1 MKIGMKLVL
10 VILIFLTIIIWG
22 CGSSPSVPANSGSS
36 SSVPDELDLAIRDA
50 SDYLND
56 NIPKGSMIV
65 ILNVQSD
72 SASLS
77 DYVIDELIANAVNDK
92 IFKVVDRRQ
101 LDLIRAEQNFQLS
114 GEVDD
119 KLAVSIG
126 KVFGAQTIVSGKVVQ
141 VGERYRMTIRAL
153 EVQTAQVQ
161 GQYNRNIVAGKTI
174 TALMKN
180 GGSVRGTQSS
190 STVTT
195 GNGTSSTVGTATQI
209 FPNVPDGTIVLNV
222 NSVADWNTAIN
233 KIRNG
238 GNDQS
243 YVINVTGNISVPA
256 PPNNENIFG
265 SVTGITV
272 IIQGNGTVSLSAKGS
287 LLRIGIGQLII
298 VRNTKLRGCSSN
310 DYELIRIMNGGI
322 FRMEG
327 SASVMGNTYV
337 GNGLGS
343 RNHFGG
349 GVRVEGG
356 TFIMQDK
363 ASVTGNSAGGGYTIG
378 GGGVYVNRGTFIM
391 HDGTISGNT
400 SYCWDGGGGVYIGD
414 GTFTMHGGTI
424 SGNTARDG
432 GINGVGGGGVCVAG
446 GTFIMQNGTISRNTV
461 IEENGGGVY
470 VSRGTFTMQGGEISG
485 NIASGKNYAYGGG
498 VTIRGGTFTKTGGTI
513 NGSDTSLGIKNTAD
527 KQGQALYFIY
537 GYNSDRWR
545 NTTAGPDDKTD
556 GYGFWLND

>member
-1 MKIGMKLVL
+1 
-10 VILIFLTIIIWG
+10 
-22 CGSSPSVPANSGSS
+22 
-36 SSVPDELDLAIRDA
+36 
-50 SDYLND
+50 
-56 NIPKGSMIV
+56 
-65 ILNVQSD
+65 
-72 SASLS
+72 
-77 DYVIDELIANAVNDK
+77 
-92 IFKVVDRRQ
+92 
-101 LDLIRAEQNFQLS
+101 
-114 GEVDD
+114 
-119 KLAVSIG
+119 
-126 KVFGAQTIVSGKVVQ
+126 
-141 VGERYRMTIRAL
+141 
-153 EVQTAQVQ
+153 
-161 GQYNRNIVAGKTI
+161 
-174 TALMKN
+174 MKN